1 MKKIGIIGLVLF
13 CFLAKTR
20 SQTHADSVRFETFVT
35 QVKKY
40 AVDSPQFH
48 ADSSYYFATQ
58 ALKFAQTTGNK
69 FLIAQGY
76 YYQGASLVNAPLSM
90 ANKAAGREEL
100 HKAARLF
107 KEMNKK
113 EWYLLAVKDLYILE
127 GHFFDGK
134 SEKSGLYQAL
144 AIEGRSDP
152 DFQYPDNLRENE
164 PDQPMTRATIL
175 RVIRSGERY
184 IQQLKAQNNPESLMY
199 AHEILGKYNHYYG
212 DYSKSIPHFESAFYL
227 SETTH
232 NEWFSPIILNGLLP
246 TLLNAKKY
254 NDSEKWSKKG
264 LELLQNLKI
273 PELRRRFLDFMYQA
287 LKGQGRWNEAVNYKE
302 KSYVLYDSLQDE
314 AILKNGVYMQEKL
327 GAERKQFIAEQQA
340 HLQQQRL
347 NYALFG
353 AGVLLLVIV
362 GLLWYN
368 NTLRQTKQQLE
379 AKNAEISA
387 ALLRGQ
393 TQERK
398 RVASDLHDNLVAK
411 IAGLRWRFQMIE
423 KQELGSR
430 NLKLYEDVGR
440 GLEETLADV
449 RMISHNLQPAQLE
462 EKGLVAALQKM
473 INDTNELGKT
483 LFYLEIP
490 DGLPRFT
497 PNIEFELYTIALELT
512 TNVLRHSK
520 AKKAGV
526 TLTLQS
532 DMLSLIVLD
541 DGIGMTSTSTT
552 GMGMQNV
559 RSRVERL
566 RGTMYIVSTNGTQV
580 EITIPS
586 HALRRT

>member
-13 CFLAKTR
+13 CFLSKTR
-20 SQTHADSVRFETFVT
+20 SQTRADSVRFEEYVR
-35 QVKKY
+35 QMKRY
-40 AVDSPQFH
+40 AIDAPKAN
-48 ADSSYYFATQ
+48 ADSSYYFASQ
-58 ALKFAQTTGNK
+58 ALKFARTTGDK
-69 FLIAQGY
+69 FLLAQAY
-76 YYQGASLVNAPLSM
+76 YYQGACLVNIPLSM
-90 ANKAAGREEL
+90 ANKSAGRDEL
-100 HKAARLF
+100 YKAAHLF
-107 KEMNKK
+107 KELDKK
-113 EWYLLAVKDLYILE
+113 EWYLLVIKDLYVLE
-127 GHFFDGK
+127 GHFLEGK
-134 SEKSGLYQAL
+134 SEKSGLYQAIV
-144 AIEGRSDP
+144 IEGRSDSN
-152 DFQYPDNLRENE
+152 FEYPDNLLENE
-164 PDQPMTRATIL
+164 PDRPITRATNL
-175 RVIRSGERY
+175 RIIQSGERY
-184 IQQLKAQNNPESLMY
+184 IGQLERQNKKELLMY
-199 AHEILGKYNHYYG
+199 AHEVLGKYSHYYG
-212 DYSKSIPHFESAFYL
+212 DYSKAIKHFEAAFGL
-227 SETTH
+227 SQRLQIR
-232 NEWFSPIILNGLLP
+232 WFSVIILNGMLPVLLANKQF
-246 TLLNAKKY
+246 LEA
-254 NDSEKWSKKG
+254 EKWAKKG
-264 LELLQNLKI
+264 LEILQTLNL
-273 PELRRRFLDFMYQA
+273 PEMQHRFLDYVYHA
-287 LKGQGRWNEAVNYKE
+287 LKSQKRWHEAVGFKE
-302 KSYVLYDSLQDE
+302 KSYALFDSLQDD
-314 AILKNGVYMQEKL
+314 ALIKNGVYIQEKL
-327 GAERKQFIAEQQA
+327 AAERKQFVAEQQA
-340 HLQQQRL
+340 QIQQQRL
-347 NYALFG
+347 YYALLG
-353 AGVLLLVIV
+353 GGLLLLIIV
-362 GLLWYN
+362 GLVGYN
-368 NTLRQTKQQLE
+368 ITLRKTKQQLE

-411 IAGLRWRFQMIE
+411 IAGLRWRFQMME

-483 LFYLEIP
+483 LFHLEIP
-490 DGLPRFT
+490 DDLPRFT

-541 DGIGMTSTSTT
+541 DGIGMTSTSTN
-552 GMGMQNV
+552 GMGVQNV

-580 EITIPS
+580 EITIPN

>member
-1 MKKIGIIGLVLF
+1 
-13 CFLAKTR
+13 
-20 SQTHADSVRFETFVT
+20 
-35 QVKKY
+35 
-40 AVDSPQFH
+40 
-48 ADSSYYFATQ
+48 
-58 ALKFAQTTGNK
+58 
-69 FLIAQGY
+69 
-76 YYQGASLVNAPLSM
+76 
-90 ANKAAGREEL
+90 
-100 HKAARLF
+100 
-107 KEMNKK
+107 
-113 EWYLLAVKDLYILE
+113 
-127 GHFFDGK
+127 
-134 SEKSGLYQAL
+134 
-144 AIEGRSDP
+144 
-152 DFQYPDNLRENE
+152 
-164 PDQPMTRATIL
+164 
-175 RVIRSGERY
+175 
-184 IQQLKAQNNPESLMY
+184 
-199 AHEILGKYNHYYG
+199 
-212 DYSKSIPHFESAFYL
+212 
-227 SETTH
+227 
-232 NEWFSPIILNGLLP
+232 
-246 TLLNAKKY
+246 
-254 NDSEKWSKKG
+254 
-264 LELLQNLKI
+264 
-273 PELRRRFLDFMYQA
+273 
-287 LKGQGRWNEAVNYKE
+287 
-302 KSYVLYDSLQDE
+302 
-314 AILKNGVYMQEKL
+314 
-327 GAERKQFIAEQQA
+327 
-340 HLQQQRL
+340 
-347 NYALFG
+347 
-353 AGVLLLVIV
+353 
-362 GLLWYN
+362 
-368 NTLRQTKQQLE
+368 
-379 AKNAEISA
+379 
-387 ALLRGQ
+387 
-393 TQERK
+393 
-398 RVASDLHDNLVAK
+398 
-411 IAGLRWRFQMIE
+411 MIE